1 MLIVVTCSQGNVK
14 VLIWAPRWYQQLF
27 SLFDKNVLILVT
39 IISQMGFLSSVFI
52 LNAVFDQE
60 TAWDDIYN
68 RKQEILVQMLENE
81 VF

>member
-1 MLIVVTCSQGNVK
+1 
-14 VLIWAPRWYQQLF
+14 
-27 SLFDKNVLILVT
+27 
-39 IISQMGFLSSVFI
+39 MGFLSSVFI

-68 RKQEILVQMLENE
+68 RKQEILVQMLEKE